1 MFKKIYIHIGPHKT
15 GSSFIQLC
23 LLTNKDTLLKNGYV
37 YPDFS
42 NEIGQ
47 GHHLLA
53 NKKKIESGELQDIL
67 SSYAKTHEGKILILS
82 AENFSRYSKEDIS
95 RFYNITNNLSKNRV
109 EVILFLRNPVDR
121 LRSFW
126 CEMIK
131 HKITESQSE
140 FLMQHIS
147 GPRKSLILNPY
158 ILYNNFNNN
167 FNKINLV
174 NYDDIDSQNIY
185 DIVDIFLNRI
195 GIKKLKIDYPH
206 FHVNKSFS
214 LAESEI
220 YRNVNIILH
229 KNSLKP
235 LMQADFKNFIK
246 QKKLQKHIDSAEENI
261 KEYNFNNSPAT
272 SQYRKFLKEFGFETS
287 RSLEYQAIRS
297 YHYIKD
303 NEVL

>member
-23 LLTNKDTLLKNGYV
+23 LLRNKDTLLKNGYV

-174 NYDDIDSQNIY
+174 NYDDIDSQNIC